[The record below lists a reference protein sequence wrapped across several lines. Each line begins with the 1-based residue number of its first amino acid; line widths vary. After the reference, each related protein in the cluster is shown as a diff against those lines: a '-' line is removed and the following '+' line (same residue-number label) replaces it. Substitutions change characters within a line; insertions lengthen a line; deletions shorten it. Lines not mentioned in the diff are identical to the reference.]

1 MDDKTILLGKGDV
14 TINQILDQK
23 EAANDLSDY
32 LFYMTRSFF
41 DVYVLF
47 FCFNTLFI
55 ILLEVYLVNF
65 FLFNS
70 INLKKDDPVW
80 SYNMTLRVKSS
91 GQILHAFVNGELIG
105 EKKKILVIKSYIFL
119 FLFILNS
126 NYNVDKFIYLLVIG
140 SQWSKNGG
148 ESFVFEQNVKLNHKK
163 NTISLLSATVGFTV
177 KINPNF

>member
-41 DVYVLF
+41 DVYVLV

-65 FLFNS
+65 F
-70 INLKKDDPVW
+70 
-80 SYNMTLRVKSS
+80 
-91 GQILHAFVNGELIG
+91 
-105 EKKKILVIKSYIFL
+105 
-119 FLFILNS
+119 
-126 NYNVDKFIYLLVIG
+126 YL
-140 SQWSKNGG
+140 
-148 ESFVFEQNVKLNHKK
+148 
-163 NTISLLSATVGFTV
+163 TV
-177 KINPNF
+177 

>member
-65 FLFNS
+65 F
-70 INLKKDDPVW
+70 
-80 SYNMTLRVKSS
+80 
-91 GQILHAFVNGELIG
+91 
-105 EKKKILVIKSYIFL
+105 
-119 FLFILNS
+119 
-126 NYNVDKFIYLLVIG
+126 YL
-140 SQWSKNGG
+140 
-148 ESFVFEQNVKLNHKK
+148 
-163 NTISLLSATVGFTV
+163 TV
-177 KINPNF
+177 